1 MEFVARGRP
10 TRQRGGPSNVET
22 LQTALPLP
30 APSLSWSRQGPS
42 GGAFLG
48 VRFPLLPPP
57 RRGGAAAWPSS
68 AASRKVV
75 LIVEA
80 GVQSQRS
87 AAGWGRRR
95 GVDDDF
101 LNIAPTSACSG

>member
-1 MEFVARGRP
+1 MEFVTRGRP

-30 APSLSWSRQGPS
+30 APRLSWSRQRPS

-57 RRGGAAAWPSS
+57 RGGAAAWPSS